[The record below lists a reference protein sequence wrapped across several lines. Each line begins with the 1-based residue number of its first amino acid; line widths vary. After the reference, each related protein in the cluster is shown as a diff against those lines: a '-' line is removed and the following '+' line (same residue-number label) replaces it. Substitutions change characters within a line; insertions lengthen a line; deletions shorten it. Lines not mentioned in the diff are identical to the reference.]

1 MFSFRQKIVVGYS
14 AVFFLFVIAMFPFV
28 LEWVHHVVIK
38 TMGDRASDIISYIQ
52 KAPNN
57 EALIR
62 RLKDQKS
69 AIFFRISIISDE
81 KKVLY
86 DSHIKRIL
94 GPKFSQEYVVH
105 HPEVLQAFDL
115 GEGFHE
121 DYSELLH
128 QKFTYFA
135 KTFDFHGKTYVLRT
149 AFPHQYVNEIT
160 RDFEIGFLGFAAA
173 LLTLFSLMT
182 WFVIHYLT
190 KPIQQIITTIR
201 PYQTGM
207 RATLPAIDV
216 SHLNPKDDFTKL
228 ALTLNNLSEK
238 IQHHINTITQERNE
252 KESILESLVEGVVAV
267 DVEMHVAYI
276 NHTAAQ
282 FLGILPVDVV
292 GKPASCLRQRGW
304 TELLERCQRQRRP
317 LTMSAEVE
325 KSGQSM
331 YLEIV
336 AAPKEG
342 EGGVILVLQDKT
354 EHYRVSQM
362 QKDFIANASH
372 ELKTP
377 ITIIRGFAEALHD
390 HAHLARETVEEVTAK
405 ILKNCN
411 RMTTLIK
418 DLLTLADLERAAP
431 SRFILCHLR
440 PLLEESAAF
449 LREVYPTAQ
458 LSIEPAEGDIQ
469 IVADPDLLELAIFNL
484 LENAA
489 KYSKPPA
496 HITLSFQQRKGF
508 VEIFVKDQGIGIP
521 EADQEYIFNRF
532 YTVDKAHSQK
542 MGGSGLGLS
551 IVKTI
556 VEKHLGS
563 IRLESALGKGSTFI
577 IKLPLPNPGLK
588 DLQSLASLC

>member
-1 MFSFRQKIVVGYS
+1 MFSFRQKIVIGYS

-52 KAPNN
+52 QAPNN

-69 AIFFRISIISDE
+69 AIFFRISIISNE

-86 DSHIKRIL
+86 DSHVKRIL

-105 HPEVLQAFDL
+105 HPEVLQAFEV

-238 IQHHINTITQERNE
+238 VQHHINTITQERNE
-252 KESILESLVEGVVAV
+252 KEAILESLVEGVVAV
-267 DVEMHVAYI
+267 DVEMHIAYI
-276 NHTAAQ
+276 NQTAAQ
-282 FLGILPVDVV
+282 FLGVQPMDVV
-292 GKPASCLRQRGW
+292 GKTAMCLNQRGW
-304 TELLERCQRQRRP
+304 VELLERCQRQKRP
-317 LTMSAEVE
+317 LVMSAEI
-325 KSGQSM
+325 KKNGQSI

-342 EGGVILVLQDKT
+342 EGGAILVLQDKT

-390 HAHLARETVEEVTAK
+390 HAHLARETVEEVTEK

-411 RMTTLIK
+411 RMTALIK
-418 DLLTLADLERAAP
+418 DLLTLADLERATP

-440 PLLEESAAF
+440 PLLEGCVTF
-449 LREVYPTAQ
+449 FREVYPSAQ
-458 LSIEPAEGDIQ
+458 ISIRPTEGDVQ
-469 IVADPDLLELAIFNL
+469 VVADPDLLELALFNL
-484 LENAA
+484 VENAA
-489 KYSKPPA
+489 KYSKSPA
-496 HITLSFQQRKGF
+496 KITLFFQQQKGK
-508 VEIFVKDQGIGIP
+508 VEIVVQDQGIGIP
-521 EADQEYIFNRF
+521 EADQEHIFERF

-556 VEKHLGS
+556 IEKHLGS
-563 IRLESALGKGSTFI
+563 IHLTSTLGEGSTFTVQ
-577 IKLPLPNPGLK
+577 LPLPPPALK
-588 DLQSLASLC
+588 DLQSRA